1 VFTEQVLELHRGQG
15 MEIYWRDNYSCPTE
29 AEYRLM
35 TCRKTGGLFN
45 LAVRLMQLFS
55 SSTQVEFPPNIYF
68 VQRRLSQDLVFA
80 ADSFF
85 VRIFFIF
92 AGGWGITFIRFKNR
106 MASFARFSFRGRR
119 VFRAKIFTFAGGHG
133 ATFFS

>member
-1 VFTEQVLELHRGQG
+1 MFTEQVLELHRGQG

-55 SSTQVEFPPNIYF
+55 SSAQVE
-68 VQRRLSQDLVFA
+68 LL
-80 ADSFF
+80 
-85 VRIFFIF
+85 
-92 AGGWGITFIRFKNR
+92 
-106 MASFARFSFRGRR
+106 
-119 VFRAKIFTFAGGHG
+119 
-133 ATFFS
+133 